1 MTNQSTLVGHPDDYR
16 VRTEALPVTQSQP
29 GEAAHTERPPTR
41 LGVYLHQKSVNKAIV
56 ARKTGL
62 SKQRMGELTL
72 NPDARLRATEVYVIA
87 LAIGVSPCELFEYVC
102 EGLTLKENG

>member
-1 MTNQSTLVGHPDDYR
+1 MEPAFLYFCEKNYLTIHKNCNH
-16 VRTEALPVTQSQP
+16 VTKL
-29 GEAAHTERPPTR
+29 GEYLTR
-41 LGVYLHQKSVNKAIV
+41 KSVNKAIV

-72 NPDARLRATEVYVIA
+72 NEDAKLRAREVYLIA

-102 EGLTLKENG
+102 QGLTLKE